1 MRFKNKLTT
10 NIQLKVGSIFS
21 KIIVILLEK
30 SFHKQ
35 RIESFKKKDKKIYN
49 LLKSKKHTTT
59 NYTVPI
65 INLSSFILCYTDY
78 TEYNQLKFGINHS
91 FVNKDKHMKKHIA
104 ADIESLAFST
114 SECIDQSKLG
124 GFSEF
129 LHACTDVFTNNVLKT
144 KDETFII
151 DDGINMGI

>member
-35 RIESFKKKDKKIYN
+35 RIESFKKKDKKICN
-49 LLKSKKHTTT
+49 LLKSKKYTTT
-59 NYTVPI
+59 NYAVPI
-65 INLSSFILCYTDY
+65 INLSSFILCY

-104 ADIESLAFST
+104 ADIESLAFNT

-124 GFSEF
+124 GFYEF
-129 LHACTDVFTNNVLKT
+129 LHAFTDVFTNNVLKT
-144 KDETFII
+144 KDETFTI
-151 DDGINMGI
+151 DDGINIGI